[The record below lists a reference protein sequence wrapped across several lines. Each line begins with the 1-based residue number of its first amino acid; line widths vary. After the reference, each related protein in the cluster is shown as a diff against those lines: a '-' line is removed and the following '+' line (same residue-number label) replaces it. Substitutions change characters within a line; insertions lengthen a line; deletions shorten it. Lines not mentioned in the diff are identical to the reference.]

1 MRSCGHLASRFIQV
15 RRGGEEKGKG
25 KGLGHRYSAAVSRRL
40 LYMGLFC
47 ADRCSRVDRENCGR
61 AEDGRW
67 LMLCAGG
74 GEAEAREVKGLWTK
88 MKDKGKGEV
97 NKGRGE
103 LR

>member
-1 MRSCGHLASRFIQV
+1 
-15 RRGGEEKGKG
+15 
-25 KGLGHRYSAAVSRRL
+25 
-40 LYMGLFC
+40 
-47 ADRCSRVDRENCGR
+47 
-61 AEDGRW
+61 
-67 LMLCAGG
+67 MLCAGG